1 MPNLIKMSV
10 SIVILFGS
18 QVLGNKER
26 KKTKQNKTTIL
37 PSKEFQFGP
46 LYPFSIY
53 LFFSFIEC
61 CRVVFALRE
70 AKLIRR
76 WGVCTVD

>member
-26 KKTKQNKTTIL
+26 KKQNKTKQNDDT
-37 PSKEFQFGP
+37 SE
-46 LYPFSIY
+46 
-53 LFFSFIEC
+53 
-61 CRVVFALRE
+61 
-70 AKLIRR
+70 
-76 WGVCTVD
+76 